1 MMRILTGLTAVHPR
15 FRWLCMRDRKS
26 FSHRQMP
33 TLHKVFWQ
41 WRGGKGIRI
50 NTVGGPVAVNH
61 SRWMFWILVQAEWFL
76 WVVFNMSSSTNLSG
90 EKEYESTLDISDS
103 RPISTT
109 SIKNKE
115 QSVIVTAIPLG
126 SNNNDLLEPSV
137 ENPVRDDTDIPFSV
151 FTVNQRK
158 MMVLTGSLAAIFS
171 PISSSIYYPSLSSI
185 AKDLHVSDA
194 QISLTITLFLVCIW
208 TSKVKG

>member
-1 MMRILTGLTAVHPR
+1 
-15 FRWLCMRDRKS
+15 
-26 FSHRQMP
+26 
-33 TLHKVFWQ
+33 
-41 WRGGKGIRI
+41 
-50 NTVGGPVAVNH
+50 
-61 SRWMFWILVQAEWFL
+61 
-76 WVVFNMSSSTNLSG
+76 MSSSTNLSG

-194 QISLTITLFLVCIW
+194 QISLTITLFLVCI
-208 TSKVKG
+208 